1 MIFIRISTVYTYVF
15 LYIYIY
21 ISSWSV
27 KEIERNKKRKKEN
40 QDGEIESEQAGTAN
54 SSAPSR
60 AFRLRAAISSD
71 PAVVDVF
78 KRPVCAPHRNR
89 TGSSAELER
98 NSETERVRA
107 TSASEAEVGSK
118 DSIKRQSDVEAD
130 SRGQF
135 RATQQGRAGSQRDFK
150 QNMFPLMYSLK
161 IKKIQRNKQVFVH
174 EILIFFTK
182 CRLPRF
188 PKTRQAS
195 RQASRQLIFMK
206 HIGNTTF

>member
-1 MIFIRISTVYTYVF
+1 MYYCSWNERVIFIRISTVYTYVF
-15 LYIYIY
+15 LYIYVYIY

-161 IKKIQRNKQVFVH
+161 IKKYNETNKFLSTKFLYFLRNVGYRDFQKLARPLARPLV
-174 EILIFFTK
+174 
-182 CRLPRF
+182 
-188 PKTRQAS
+188 
-195 RQASRQLIFMK
+195 
-206 HIGNTTF
+206 N